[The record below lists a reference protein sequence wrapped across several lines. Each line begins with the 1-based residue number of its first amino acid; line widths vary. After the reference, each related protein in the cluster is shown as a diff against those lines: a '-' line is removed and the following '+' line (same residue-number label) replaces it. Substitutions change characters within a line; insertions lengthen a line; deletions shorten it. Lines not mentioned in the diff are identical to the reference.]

1 MNKTVNINIGGLI
14 FHIDEDAYQKLTR
27 YFEAIKRSLSNSSG
41 QDEIMKDIEMRV
53 AELLTEKQ
61 KSDKHVIN
69 NKDVDEVIVV
79 MGQPEDYRI
88 DDDSDN
94 KAPESSYSYTKS
106 RKLYRDKDRGT
117 IAGVCTGLGH
127 YFGVDAVWVKILFL
141 ILFFGFGTG
150 FIAYIILWI
159 AMPKAITTSEKLEM
173 TGEPVTISNIEK
185 KVREEF
191 DSVAN
196 KFKSADYDKMGNEA
210 KAGATKVANG
220 LGDVLMNV
228 FKVFAKIL
236 GAIIVVFSSLA
247 LLGICIASI
256 ILMFS
261 SSMPDNYILNHIS
274 TPIGL
279 ETPIWVQGI
288 LFLLAFGIPMFFFL
302 ILGLKL
308 LVTNLKSI
316 GNIAKYSLLGIWVI
330 AVGILISLGIN
341 EATQI
346 AFDGKSVKKETIN
359 IAPTDTLFV
368 KFKNNDFYSK
378 DNYHNT
384 DFTLTQDE
392 KNNEIIYSNNVTIE
406 VMKTEEALPYIQIER
421 LAVGKSAAEA
431 RTRAEKIKYGY
442 KIEGNQLILDNYLL
456 TDVANKFRGQE
467 VALFLYLPKG
477 TLFKADETVQ
487 NYDRTDNEFF
497 NLHFSSKD
505 YIYKVGNSQVK
516 CLNCPADENEYNDVD
531 NADDINIQTNT
542 KEADSVVTT
551 TVKVN
556 GQSVIVNETSK
567 PAKSEEKGRL
577 TQDKNGVII
586 KTN

>member
-1 MNKTVNINIGGLI
+1 MNKTVNINIGGLF

-69 NKDVDEVIVV
+69 IKDVDEVIVV

-88 DDDSDN
+88 DEDTDD
-94 KAPESSYSYTKS
+94 KPKEPFYPYTKS

-127 YFGVDAVWVKILFL
+127 YFGIDAVWVKILFL
-141 ILFFGFGTG
+141 ILAFTSFGI
-150 FIAYIILWI
+150 IAYFVLWI

-191 DSVAN
+191 DSVSN
-196 KFKSADYDKMGNEA
+196 KLKNVDYDKMGNEVKNGA
-210 KAGATKVANG
+210 ERVAGG
-220 LGDVLMNV
+220 IGDVLMSI

-236 GAIIVVFSSLA
+236 GTIIVVFSSLA
-247 LLGICIASI
+247 LLGICVASI
-256 ILMFS
+256 ILIFS
-261 SSMPDNYILNHIS
+261 SSMPDNYILNHIN

-288 LFLLAFGIPMFFFL
+288 LFLLAAGIPMFFFL

-316 GNIAKYSLLGIWVI
+316 GNIAKYSLLAIWII

-346 AFDGKSVKKETIN
+346 AFDGKEVKKEVIN
-359 IAPTDTLFV
+359 IAPTDTLQI

-378 DNYHNT
+378 DKYDKI
-384 DFTLTQDE
+384 DFRLTLDE
-392 KNNEIIYSNNVTIE
+392 NNKEIIYSNNVTIE
-406 VMKTEEALPYIQIER
+406 IMPTEEALPYIQIEK
-421 LAVGKSAAEA
+421 LTVGKSAEDA
-431 RTRAEKIKYGY
+431 RNRAEKIRYSY

-456 TDVANKFRGQE
+456 TDAVNKFRGQR

-477 TLFKADETVQ
+477 TLFKADENVQ
-487 NYDRTDNEFF
+487 DYDSTDNDFF

-505 YIYKVGNSQVK
+505 YIYKVENSKVK
-516 CLNCPADENEYNDVD
+516 CLNCPADENEYKDLEDSTTEIITNENDSTD
-531 NADDINIQTNT
+531 
-542 KEADSVVTT
+542 VV

-556 GQSVIVNETSK
+556 GKTVIET
-567 PAKSEEKGRL
+567 KSEKKGSL
-577 TQDKNGVII
+577 EVNKDGIII
-586 KTN
+586 KTEKP

>member
-1 MNKTVNINIGGLI
+1 MNKTVNINIGGLF

-69 NKDVDEVIVV
+69 TKDVDEVIVV

-88 DDDSDN
+88 DEDSED
-94 KAPESSYSYTKS
+94 KPKEPFYPYTKS

-127 YFGVDAVWVKILFL
+127 YFGIDAVWVKILFL
-141 ILFFGFGTG
+141 ILAFTSFGI
-150 FIAYIILWI
+150 IAYFVLWI

-191 DSVAN
+191 DSVSN
-196 KFKSADYDKMGNEA
+196 KLKNVDYDKMGNEVKNGA
-210 KAGATKVANG
+210 ERVAGG
-220 LGDVLMNV
+220 IGDVLMSI

-236 GAIIVVFSSLA
+236 GTIIVVFSSLA
-247 LLGICIASI
+247 LLGICVASI
-256 ILMFS
+256 ILIFS
-261 SSMPDNYILNHIS
+261 SSMPDNYILNHIN

-288 LFLLAFGIPMFFFL
+288 LFLLAAGIPMFFFL

-316 GNIAKYSLLGIWVI
+316 GNIAKYSLLAIWII

-346 AFDGKSVKKETIN
+346 AFDGKEVKKEVIN
-359 IAPTDTLFV
+359 IAPTDTLQI

-378 DNYHNT
+378 NRYDTT
-384 DFTLTQDE
+384 DFRLTQDE
-392 KNNEIIYSNNVTIE
+392 NNKEIIYSNNITLEI
-406 VMKTEEALPYIQIER
+406 MPTEEALPYIQVEK
-421 LAVGKSAAEA
+421 LTVGKSAEEA
-431 RTRAEKIKYGY
+431 RNRAEKIRYSY

-456 TDVANKFRGQE
+456 TDAVNKFRGQR

-477 TLFKADETVQ
+477 TLFKADENVQ
-487 NYDRTDNEFF
+487 DYDSTDNDFF

-505 YIYKVGNSQVK
+505 YIYKVENSEVK
-516 CLNCPADENEYNDVD
+516 CLNCPADENEYKDLEDSTTEIITNENDSTD
-531 NADDINIQTNT
+531 
-542 KEADSVVTT
+542 VV

-556 GQSVIVNETSK
+556 GKTVIET
-567 PAKSEEKGRL
+567 KSEKKGSL
-577 TQDKNGVII
+577 EVNKDGIII
-586 KTN
+586 KTEKP

>member
-1 MNKTVNINIGGLI
+1 MNKTVNINIGGLF

-69 NKDVDEVIVV
+69 TKDVDEVIVV

-88 DDDSDN
+88 DEDSDD
-94 KAPESSYSYTKS
+94 KPKEPFYPYTKS

-127 YFGVDAVWVKILFL
+127 YFGIDAVWVKILFL
-141 ILFFGFGTG
+141 ILAFTSFGI
-150 FIAYIILWI
+150 IAYFVLWI

-191 DSVAN
+191 ESVSN
-196 KFKSADYDKMGNEA
+196 KLNNVDYDKMGNEVKNGA
-210 KAGATKVANG
+210 ERVAGG
-220 LGDVLMNV
+220 IGDVLMSI

-236 GAIIVVFSSLA
+236 GTLIVIFSSLA
-247 LLGICIASI
+247 LLGICVASI
-256 ILMFS
+256 ILIFS
-261 SSMPDNYILNHIS
+261 SSMPDNYILNHIN

-288 LFLLAFGIPMFFFL
+288 LFLLAAGIPMFFFL

-316 GNIAKYSLLGIWVI
+316 GNIAKYSLLAIWII

-346 AFDGKSVKKETIN
+346 AFDGKEVKKEVIN
-359 IAPTDTLFV
+359 IAPTDTLQI

-378 DNYHNT
+378 NRYDTT
-384 DFTLTQDE
+384 DFRLTQDE
-392 KNNEIIYSNNVTIE
+392 NNKEIIYSNNITLEI
-406 VMKTEEALPYIQIER
+406 MPTEEALPYIQIEK
-421 LAVGKSAAEA
+421 LTVGKSALDA
-431 RTRAEKIKYGY
+431 RNRAEKIRYSY

-456 TDVANKFRGQE
+456 TDAVNKFRGQRVE
-467 VALFLYLPKG
+467 LFLYLPKG
-477 TLFKADETVQ
+477 TLFKADENVQ
-487 NYDRTDNEFF
+487 DYDRTSNDFF

-505 YIYKVGNSQVK
+505 YIYKVENSQVK
-516 CLNCPADENEYNDVD
+516 CLNCPADENQYNDVED
-531 NADDINIQTNT
+531 GTTEIITNENDT
-542 KEADSVVTT
+542 TDVV

-556 GQSVIVNETSK
+556 GKTVIETKSGKTGKLEVNK
-567 PAKSEEKGRL
+567 DRI
-577 TQDKNGVII
+577 II
-586 KTN
+586 KTEKP

>member
-1 MNKTVNINIGGLI
+1 MNKTVNINIGGLF

-69 NKDVDEVIVV
+69 TKDVDEVIVV

-88 DDDSDN
+88 DEDTDD
-94 KAPESSYSYTKS
+94 KPKEPFYPYTKS

-127 YFGVDAVWVKILFL
+127 YFGIDAVWVKILFL
-141 ILFFGFGTG
+141 ILAFTSFGI
-150 FIAYIILWI
+150 IAYFVLWI
-159 AMPKAITTSEKLEM
+159 AMPKAVTTSEKLEM

-191 DSVAN
+191 DSVSN
-196 KFKSADYDKMGNEA
+196 KLKNVDYDKMGNEVKNGA
-210 KAGATKVANG
+210 ERVAGG
-220 LGDVLMNV
+220 IGDVLMSI

-236 GAIIVVFSSLA
+236 GTIIVVFSSLA
-247 LLGICIASI
+247 LLGICVASI
-256 ILMFS
+256 ILIFS
-261 SSMPDNYILNHIS
+261 SSMPDNYILNHIN

-288 LFLLAFGIPMFFFL
+288 LFLLAAGIPMFFFL

-316 GNIAKYSLLGIWVI
+316 GNIAKYSLLAIWII

-346 AFDGKSVKKETIN
+346 AFDGKEVKKEVIN
-359 IAPTDTLFV
+359 IAPTDTLQI

-378 DNYHNT
+378 DKYDKI
-384 DFTLTQDE
+384 DFRLTLDE
-392 KNNEIIYSNNVTIE
+392 NNKEIIYSNNVTIE
-406 VMKTEEALPYIQIER
+406 IMPTEEALPYIQIEK
-421 LAVGKSAAEA
+421 LTVGKSAEDA
-431 RTRAEKIKYGY
+431 RNRAEKIRYSY

-456 TDVANKFRGQE
+456 TDAVNKFRGQR

-477 TLFKADETVQ
+477 TLFKADENVQ
-487 NYDRTDNEFF
+487 DYDSTDNDFF

-505 YIYKVGNSQVK
+505 YIYKVENSKVK
-516 CLNCPADENEYNDVD
+516 CLNCPADENEYKDLEDSTTEIITNENDSTD
-531 NADDINIQTNT
+531 
-542 KEADSVVTT
+542 VV

-556 GQSVIVNETSK
+556 GKTVIET
-567 PAKSEEKGRL
+567 KSEKKGSL
-577 TQDKNGVII
+577 EVNKDGIII
-586 KTN
+586 KTEKP

>member
-1 MNKTVNINIGGLI
+1 MNKTVNINIGGLF

-61 KSDKHVIN
+61 KSEKHVIN
-69 NKDVDEVIVV
+69 TKDVDDVIVV

-88 DDDSDN
+88 DEDSDD
-94 KAPESSYSYTKS
+94 KPKEPFYPYTKS

-127 YFGVDAVWVKILFL
+127 YFGIDAVWVKILFL
-141 ILFFGFGTG
+141 ILAFTSFGV
-150 FIAYIILWI
+150 IAYFVLWI
-159 AMPKAITTSEKLEM
+159 AMPKAVTTSEKLEM

-191 DSVAN
+191 DSVSN
-196 KFKSADYDKMGNEA
+196 KLNNVNYDKMGNEVKNGA
-210 KAGATKVANG
+210 ERVAGG
-220 LGDVLMNV
+220 IGDVLTSI

-236 GAIIVVFSSLA
+236 GTIIIIFSSL
-247 LLGICIASI
+247 LLLVICITSI
-256 ILMFS
+256 ILIFS
-261 SSMPDNYILNHIS
+261 SSMPNNFILNHID

-288 LFLLAFGIPMFFFL
+288 LFLLAAGIPMFFFL

-316 GNIAKYSLLGIWVI
+316 GNIAKYSLLAIWII

-341 EATQI
+341 EAIQI
-346 AFDGKSVKKETIN
+346 AFDGKEVKKEVIN
-359 IAPTDTLFV
+359 IAPTDTLKI

-378 DNYHNT
+378 DKYDKI
-384 DFTLTQDE
+384 DFRLTLDE
-392 KNNEIIYSNNVTIE
+392 NNKEIIYSNNVTIE
-406 VMKTEEALPYIQIER
+406 IMPTEETLPYIQIER
-421 LAVGKSAAEA
+421 LTVGKSAKDA
-431 RTRAEKIKYGY
+431 RNRAEKIRYGY

-456 TDVANKFRGQE
+456 TDAVNKYRGQRVE
-467 VALFLYLPKG
+467 LFLYLPKG
-477 TLFKADETVQ
+477 TLFKADENVQ
-487 NYDRTDNEFF
+487 DYDTTNNDFF

-505 YIYKVGNSQVK
+505 YIYKVENSKVK
-516 CLNCPADENEYNDVD
+516 CLNCPADENEFKDVEDSTTEIITNENDSTD
-531 NADDINIQTNT
+531 
-542 KEADSVVTT
+542 VV

-556 GQSVIVNETSK
+556 GKTVIET
-567 PAKSEEKGRL
+567 KSEKKGSL
-577 TQDKNGVII
+577 KLNKDGIII
-586 KTN
+586 KTE